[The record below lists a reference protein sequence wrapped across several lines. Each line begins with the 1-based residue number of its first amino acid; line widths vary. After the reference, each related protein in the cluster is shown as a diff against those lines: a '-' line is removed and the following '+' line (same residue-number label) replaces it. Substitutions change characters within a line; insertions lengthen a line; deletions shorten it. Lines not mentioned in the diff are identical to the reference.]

1 MLDNFISEL
10 SDMPLKEI
18 NLIKKDS
25 HAGKKSSKSIAY
37 KKYIFF
43 ILSLVLNLWKCE
55 QLNFNKDNFF
65 ARTTPTPFVKYL
77 AFDND

>member
-43 ILSLVLNLWKCE
+43 ILSLVLNL
-55 QLNFNKDNFF
+55 
-65 ARTTPTPFVKYL
+65 
-77 AFDND
+77 